1 MSPHLDLYRYWD
13 AIRRGRPAP
22 TRCDL
27 DPSEIGRLLRHIAL
41 LEPCP
46 DGYRWRLM
54 GTAIAADIGCDLT
67 GRGFGGLVGPRSF
80 IELLTASFDRVL
92 TRQQPVF
99 EGSRYRTTGGECQS
113 VSRLLLPL
121 GPDDRAG
128 GMVLLTR
135 LVHPSHV
142 REAVRIPL
150 DSASG
155 TVELRF
161 PISSLEELE
170 RRTRAWDQQSPP
182 VLLQKASTI
191 TRIGN
196 LWGRA
201 AVPYAIQA

>member
-1 MSPHLDLYRYWD
+1 
-13 AIRRGRPAP
+13 
-22 TRCDL
+22 
-27 DPSEIGRLLRHIAL
+27 
-41 LEPCP
+41 
-46 DGYRWRLM
+46 
-54 GTAIAADIGCDLT
+54 
-67 GRGFGGLVGPRSF
+67 
-80 IELLTASFDRVL
+80 
-92 TRQQPVF
+92 
-99 EGSRYRTTGGECQS
+99 
-113 VSRLLLPL
+113 
-121 GPDDRAG
+121 
-128 GMVLLTR
+128 
-135 LVHPSHV
+135 V

-182 VLLQKASTI
+182 VLLQKARTV